1 MMHKRQLQTLVYD
14 NFDAALTIRLNYY
27 LNSLAIVFSMLS
39 ILIPL
44 WIVFST
50 LSDQARHRISKEAI

>member
-1 MMHKRQLQTLVYD
+1 MHKRQLQTLVYD

-39 ILIPL
+39 
-44 WIVFST
+44 
-50 LSDQARHRISKEAI
+50 DQAGLLCSSIDIVLHA